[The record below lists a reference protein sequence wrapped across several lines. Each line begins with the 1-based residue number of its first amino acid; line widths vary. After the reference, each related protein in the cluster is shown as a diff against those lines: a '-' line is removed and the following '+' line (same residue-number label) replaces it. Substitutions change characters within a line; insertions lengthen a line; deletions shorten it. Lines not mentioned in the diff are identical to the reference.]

1 MHAENNLSPEDR
13 QGIEN
18 AVLAKK
24 DIIPDWIA
32 NFNRQDIEDLQDKT
46 QYLRDTVDRLKNT
59 VNSYSKQYPTLEPI
73 ARKIRIITKPTE
85 NTLKIM
91 DYSLEYVLNGERSVA
106 IKAIAEGVETI
117 VYTVGIS
124 ATAIAAGIVSLV
136 GILCPN
142 SAPLVAFG
150 AFVIFTKGEEL
161 SYYIS
166 QKAKEII
173 INFLNPKIQYFP
185 QTIHLG
191 NGQYYKNDK
200 NIDEI
205 FNNIYEVLGFSL
217 FTPRPYPSHSKQYK
231 LALAKKKELIT
242 KTSLASTTYN
252 FIDEEYLKNIQDLKE
267 QEKIIEQEEQK
278 YQFDLKL
285 YKEDNKIK
293 NEIFNSLFKSLNE
306 KLSFQLKQERNTFL
320 NSNQSLSII
329 ANKQYLLK
337 TLNLQDINNINID
350 SKPYLLK
357 ALYFCEDYV
366 LYDKDKQALF
376 DENTIKELEFNSSFY
391 TIFISHKNKLND
403 TYLNAR
409 KELYKSIDEFKRLG
423 FKDLENA
430 YQTYMSSFIVNE
442 ELNSK
447 DKTINK
453 NKNKEIN
460 KNLNQESDTKED
472 FKIVSYH
479 LKNLSHFILENKNK
493 NKNKKL
499 IFFDNASSM
508 SNLLHLYE
516 NNCDI
521 FVKDESLIDIA
532 LLEQNYNLDF
542 NKLKTRVFF
551 YEKLLLGAKEDEI
564 FSFNDEKINYYLKYD
579 ENNLYALKDLNITYD
594 YYHCKIK
601 NYVLAKNSLNIKLE
615 PKKISKHYAY
625 DDLNHQDLN
634 LTHNNT
640 SIINNTATSNY
651 ISLIIQDEHGKAIDN
666 ASISIKGYDHEK
678 LIKQS
683 VLRLKTNKEGKIRF
697 DREKDFSSCH
707 SFKVRLEDN
716 KAYLAKPLQDS
727 KRIFNN
733 YINHKIGLILRFKNK
748 DYFKYDGFYLY
759 HFKGKDLIASYMA
772 RSGVAKADNLKPSNK
787 QIAFSFYQDIKDKTT
802 KKKAYFYYDDES
814 IKDKFGSLP
823 EGKYYFKINEIHYN
837 KQPDFLKDY
846 PFSIGKTWGKYCVR
860 LYTDKECSKSFKEI
874 EISNP
879 NNEKGKSKNKESMSK
894 GDLYLYNINEK
905 GEFGSNGSIGIVNGV
920 LFEDLL
926 KHLSYITNEEELL
939 CELEVKYPQKLNN
952 KIIFASDNI
961 DLNTSFA
968 PGTYISLQLE
978 KESDEKLK
986 WAFVECESKE
996 KLNLLL
1002 HDCNGYIDEKN
1013 LKVLFENDDLI
1024 YNESYEDNIL
1034 SFCLPIS
1041 RSNEPKED
1049 IQDYKYYIVL
1059 FAYSSEKTIPN
1070 LEDHY
1075 IIIDMS
1081 FRVGVG
1087 DDDSVREGVLG
1098 GMNNTNNSNLA
1109 KDIIY
1114 TNYIFSVLEAIDF
1127 LKTCCKLQ
1135 DKNKTNDNIFF
1146 KTYPQLAGKIAYIY
1160 YRFDLAKIYFQ
1171 VKSTK
1176 NMQIKYGDYFQDIIY
1191 YENTIKKTIQKYNYN
1206 PNKNYPIT
1214 YWEKLIE
1221 EIYNQ
1226 FKLNIK
1232 TEFISSDDNS
1242 LFGFY
1247 NQDKTIIEININN
1260 IENTEEMLKTII
1272 HEIRH
1277 AYMHQKKPNNDVLQH
1292 YIYHSNQYIY
1302 FNKTDQK
1309 FGNKTIPDVYFFQPS
1324 EAEARAIEESITK
1337 ELR

>member
-1 MHAENNLSPEDR
+1 MRDKGLMEHL
-13 QGIEN
+13 
-18 AVLAKK
+18 K
-24 DIIPDWIA
+24 DIKDGIVDCYIGLYDFGDFLARISGFRDWQEKSVILDD
-32 NFNRQDIEDLQDKT
+32 FHKRQ
-46 QYLRDTVDRLKNT
+46 
-59 VNSYSKQYPTLEPI
+59 TLEELDFLKDIVKNETSRNIILEYLIKDINERPLYYLAPSGI
-73 ARKIRIITKPTE
+73 LTTIKKITK
-85 NTLKIM
+85 
-91 DYSLEYVLNGERSVA
+91 
-106 IKAIAEGVETI
+106 
-117 VYTVGIS
+117 
-124 ATAIAAGIVSLV
+124 
-136 GILCPN
+136 
-142 SAPLVAFG
+142 
-150 AFVIFTKGEEL
+150 TKKL
-161 SYYIS
+161 F
-166 QKAKEII
+166 I
-173 INFLNPKIQYFP
+173 INI
-185 QTIHLG
+185 TSLG
-191 NGQYYKNDK
+191 GKATSTAHSLYPYYKNIQNSFAPLCSIDNK
-200 NIDEI
+200 NSNLLKEFNFDSFSCNFYNNNI
-205 FNNIYEVLGFSL
+205 FNQNL
-217 FTPRPYPSHSKQYK
+217 K
-231 LALAKKKELIT
+231 
-242 KTSLASTTYN
+242 
-252 FIDEEYLKNIQDLKE
+252 YLDNIQDEKEYINEYKIFLENLNHFNQEYNNYKLMSIQVINNLKIAYI
-267 QEKIIEQEEQK
+267 Q
-278 YQFDLKL
+278 
-285 YKEDNKIK
+285 
-293 NEIFNSLFKSLNE
+293 
-306 KLSFQLKQERNTFL
+306 KLSLE
-320 NSNQSLSII
+320 
-329 ANKQYLLK
+329 
-337 TLNLQDINNINID
+337 DINNINID

-423 FKDLENA
+423 FKDLEHA
-430 YQTYMSSFIVNE
+430 YQTYMSSFIINE
-442 ELNSK
+442 ELNNK

-453 NKNKEIN
+453 NENKEIN
-460 KNLNQESDTKED
+460 KNLNKDKNSNQENNTKQSNTIIDDIKED

-479 LKNLSHFILENKNK
+479 LKNLSHFILENKD
-493 NKNKKL
+493 KNKKL

-666 ASISIKGYDHEK
+666 ASIGIKGYDHEK

-683 VLRLKTNKEGKIRF
+683 VLKLKTNKEGKIRF
-697 DREKDFSSCH
+697 DREKDFSNCH

-823 EGKYYFKINEIHYN
+823 EGKYYFKINEINYN

-879 NNEKGKSKNKESMSK
+879 NDEKGKSKNKESMSK

-939 CELEVKYPQKLNN
+939 CELEVKYPQKRNN
-952 KIIFASDNI
+952 KIVFA
-961 DLNTSFA
+961 
-968 PGTYISLQLE
+968 
-978 KESDEKLK
+978 KE
-986 WAFVECESKE
+986 
-996 KLNLLL
+996 
-1002 HDCNGYIDEKN
+1002 
-1013 LKVLFENDDLI
+1013 
-1024 YNESYEDNIL
+1024 
-1034 SFCLPIS
+1034 
-1041 RSNEPKED
+1041 
-1049 IQDYKYYIVL
+1049 
-1059 FAYSSEKTIPN
+1059 
-1070 LEDHY
+1070 
-1075 IIIDMS
+1075 
-1081 FRVGVG
+1081 
-1087 DDDSVREGVLG
+1087 
-1098 GMNNTNNSNLA
+1098 
-1109 KDIIY
+1109 
-1114 TNYIFSVLEAIDF
+1114 
-1127 LKTCCKLQ
+1127 
-1135 DKNKTNDNIFF
+1135 
-1146 KTYPQLAGKIAYIY
+1146 
-1160 YRFDLAKIYFQ
+1160 
-1171 VKSTK
+1171 
-1176 NMQIKYGDYFQDIIY
+1176 IKG
-1191 YENTIKKTIQKYNYN
+1191 
-1206 PNKNYPIT
+1206 
-1214 YWEKLIE
+1214 
-1221 EIYNQ
+1221 
-1226 FKLNIK
+1226 
-1232 TEFISSDDNS
+1232 
-1242 LFGFY
+1242 
-1247 NQDKTIIEININN
+1247 
-1260 IENTEEMLKTII
+1260 
-1272 HEIRH
+1272 
-1277 AYMHQKKPNNDVLQH
+1277 
-1292 YIYHSNQYIY
+1292 
-1302 FNKTDQK
+1302 
-1309 FGNKTIPDVYFFQPS
+1309 
-1324 EAEARAIEESITK
+1324 
-1337 ELR
+1337 

>member
-1 MHAENNLSPEDR
+1 KNSNLLKEFNFDSFSCNFYNN
-13 QGIEN
+13 N
-18 AVLAKK
+18 
-24 DIIPDWIA
+24 
-32 NFNRQDIEDLQDKT
+32 
-46 QYLRDTVDRLKNT
+46 
-59 VNSYSKQYPTLEPI
+59 
-73 ARKIRIITKPTE
+73 
-85 NTLKIM
+85 
-91 DYSLEYVLNGERSVA
+91 
-106 IKAIAEGVETI
+106 
-117 VYTVGIS
+117 
-124 ATAIAAGIVSLV
+124 
-136 GILCPN
+136 
-142 SAPLVAFG
+142 
-150 AFVIFTKGEEL
+150 
-161 SYYIS
+161 
-166 QKAKEII
+166 
-173 INFLNPKIQYFP
+173 
-185 QTIHLG
+185 
-191 NGQYYKNDK
+191 
-200 NIDEI
+200 I
-205 FNNIYEVLGFSL
+205 FNQSL
-217 FTPRPYPSHSKQYK
+217 K
-231 LALAKKKELIT
+231 
-242 KTSLASTTYN
+242 
-252 FIDEEYLKNIQDLKE
+252 YLDNIQDEKE
-267 QEKIIEQEEQK
+267 YINEYKIFLENLNHFNQE
-278 YQFDLKL
+278 YNNYKL
-285 YKEDNKIK
+285 MSIQVIN
-293 NEIFNSLFKSLNE
+293 NLNIAYIQ
-306 KLSFQLKQERNTFL
+306 KLS
-320 NSNQSLSII
+320 
-329 ANKQYLLK
+329 
-337 TLNLQDINNINID
+337 LQDINNININ

-430 YQTYMSSFIVNE
+430 YQTYMSSFIINE

-453 NKNKEIN
+453 NENKEIN
-460 KNLNQESDTKED
+460 KNLNQKSNIKESINFKELSLNSNQENNTKENTDTIIKNTNFNNETSLKIKQSNTIIDDIKED

-479 LKNLSHFILENKNK
+479 LKNLSHFILENKE
-493 NKNKKL
+493 KNKKL

-615 PKKISKHYAY
+615 PKKISKNYAY

-683 VLRLKTNKEGKIRF
+683 VLKLKTNKEGKIRF

-823 EGKYYFKINEIHYN
+823 EGKYYFKINEINYN

-879 NNEKGKSKNKESMSK
+879 NDEKGKSKNKESMSK

-926 KHLSYITNEEELL
+926 KHLSYIVNEEELL
-939 CELEVKYPQKLNN
+939 CELEVKYPQKRNN
-952 KIIFASDNI
+952 KIVFA
-961 DLNTSFA
+961 
-968 PGTYISLQLE
+968 
-978 KESDEKLK
+978 KE
-986 WAFVECESKE
+986 
-996 KLNLLL
+996 
-1002 HDCNGYIDEKN
+1002 I
-1013 LKVLFENDDLI
+1013 
-1024 YNESYEDNIL
+1024 
-1034 SFCLPIS
+1034 
-1041 RSNEPKED
+1041 
-1049 IQDYKYYIVL
+1049 
-1059 FAYSSEKTIPN
+1059 
-1070 LEDHY
+1070 
-1075 IIIDMS
+1075 
-1081 FRVGVG
+1081 
-1087 DDDSVREGVLG
+1087 
-1098 GMNNTNNSNLA
+1098 
-1109 KDIIY
+1109 KD
-1114 TNYIFSVLEAIDF
+1114 
-1127 LKTCCKLQ
+1127 
-1135 DKNKTNDNIFF
+1135 
-1146 KTYPQLAGKIAYIY
+1146 
-1160 YRFDLAKIYFQ
+1160 R
-1171 VKSTK
+1171 
-1176 NMQIKYGDYFQDIIY
+1176 
-1191 YENTIKKTIQKYNYN
+1191 
-1206 PNKNYPIT
+1206 
-1214 YWEKLIE
+1214 
-1221 EIYNQ
+1221 
-1226 FKLNIK
+1226 
-1232 TEFISSDDNS
+1232 
-1242 LFGFY
+1242 
-1247 NQDKTIIEININN
+1247 
-1260 IENTEEMLKTII
+1260 
-1272 HEIRH
+1272 
-1277 AYMHQKKPNNDVLQH
+1277 
-1292 YIYHSNQYIY
+1292 
-1302 FNKTDQK
+1302 
-1309 FGNKTIPDVYFFQPS
+1309 
-1324 EAEARAIEESITK
+1324 
-1337 ELR
+1337 

>member
-1 MHAENNLSPEDR
+1 MRDKGLMEHLKDIKDGIVDCYIGLYDFGDFLARISGFRDWQEKSVILDDFHKR
-13 QGIEN
+13 QTLEE
-18 AVLAKK
+18 LDFLK
-24 DIIPDWIA
+24 DII
-32 NFNRQDIEDLQDKT
+32 
-46 QYLRDTVDRLKNT
+46 KNET
-59 VNSYSKQYPTLEPI
+59 SRNVI
-73 ARKIRIITKPTE
+73 
-85 NTLKIM
+85 
-91 DYSLEYVLNGERSVA
+91 LEYL
-106 IKAIAEGVETI
+106 IKDANRRPLYYLTP
-117 VYTVGIS
+117 
-124 ATAIAAGIVSLV
+124 AGI
-136 GILCPN
+136 ILILN
-142 SAPLVAFG
+142 
-150 AFVIFTKGEEL
+150 ITTKATKL
-161 SYYIS
+161 F
-166 QKAKEII
+166 I
-173 INFLNPKIQYFP
+173 INI
-185 QTIHLG
+185 TSLG
-191 NGQYYKNDK
+191 GKATSTAHSLYPYYKNIQNSFAPLCSIDNK
-200 NIDEI
+200 NSNLLKEFNFDSFSCNFYNNNI
-205 FNNIYEVLGFSL
+205 FNQSL
-217 FTPRPYPSHSKQYK
+217 K
-231 LALAKKKELIT
+231 
-242 KTSLASTTYN
+242 
-252 FIDEEYLKNIQDLKE
+252 YLDNIQDEKE
-267 QEKIIEQEEQK
+267 YINEYKIFLENLNHFNQE
-278 YQFDLKL
+278 YNNYKL
-285 YKEDNKIK
+285 MSIQVIN
-293 NEIFNSLFKSLNE
+293 NLNIAYIQ
-306 KLSFQLKQERNTFL
+306 KLS
-320 NSNQSLSII
+320 
-329 ANKQYLLK
+329 
-337 TLNLQDINNINID
+337 LQDINNINID

-430 YQTYMSSFIVNE
+430 YQTYMSYFIINE

-453 NKNKEIN
+453 NENKEIN
-460 KNLNQESDTKED
+460 KNLNKDKNSNQENNTKENTDTIIKNTNFNNETSLKIKQSNIIIDDTKED

-479 LKNLSHFILENKNK
+479 LKNLSHFILENKE
-493 NKNKKL
+493 KNKKL

-532 LLEQNYNLDF
+532 LLEQNYKLDF

-615 PKKISKHYAY
+615 PKKISKDYAY

-683 VLRLKTNKEGKIRF
+683 VLKLKTNKEGKIRF
-697 DREKDFSSCH
+697 DREKDFSNCH

-748 DYFKYDGFYLY
+748 DYFKYDGFYLH

-772 RSGVAKADNLKPSNK
+772 RSGVAKANNLKPSNK

-823 EGKYYFKINEIHYN
+823 EGKYYFKINEINYN

-879 NNEKGKSKNKESMSK
+879 NDEKGKSKNKESMSK

-926 KHLSYITNEEELL
+926 KHLSYIVNEEELL
-939 CELEVKYPQKLNN
+939 CELEVKYPQKRNN
-952 KIIFASDNI
+952 KIVFA
-961 DLNTSFA
+961 
-968 PGTYISLQLE
+968 
-978 KESDEKLK
+978 KE
-986 WAFVECESKE
+986 
-996 KLNLLL
+996 
-1002 HDCNGYIDEKN
+1002 I
-1013 LKVLFENDDLI
+1013 
-1024 YNESYEDNIL
+1024 
-1034 SFCLPIS
+1034 
-1041 RSNEPKED
+1041 
-1049 IQDYKYYIVL
+1049 
-1059 FAYSSEKTIPN
+1059 
-1070 LEDHY
+1070 
-1075 IIIDMS
+1075 
-1081 FRVGVG
+1081 
-1087 DDDSVREGVLG
+1087 
-1098 GMNNTNNSNLA
+1098 
-1109 KDIIY
+1109 KD
-1114 TNYIFSVLEAIDF
+1114 
-1127 LKTCCKLQ
+1127 
-1135 DKNKTNDNIFF
+1135 
-1146 KTYPQLAGKIAYIY
+1146 
-1160 YRFDLAKIYFQ
+1160 R
-1171 VKSTK
+1171 
-1176 NMQIKYGDYFQDIIY
+1176 
-1191 YENTIKKTIQKYNYN
+1191 
-1206 PNKNYPIT
+1206 
-1214 YWEKLIE
+1214 
-1221 EIYNQ
+1221 
-1226 FKLNIK
+1226 
-1232 TEFISSDDNS
+1232 
-1242 LFGFY
+1242 
-1247 NQDKTIIEININN
+1247 
-1260 IENTEEMLKTII
+1260 
-1272 HEIRH
+1272 
-1277 AYMHQKKPNNDVLQH
+1277 
-1292 YIYHSNQYIY
+1292 
-1302 FNKTDQK
+1302 
-1309 FGNKTIPDVYFFQPS
+1309 
-1324 EAEARAIEESITK
+1324 
-1337 ELR
+1337 

>member
-1 MHAENNLSPEDR
+1 MTNKGLIEHLKDIKDGIVDCYIGLYDFGDFLARISGFRDWQEKSVILDDFHKR
-13 QGIEN
+13 QTLEE
-18 AVLAKK
+18 LDFLK
-24 DIIPDWIA
+24 DII
-32 NFNRQDIEDLQDKT
+32 
-46 QYLRDTVDRLKNT
+46 KNET
-59 VNSYSKQYPTLEPI
+59 SRNVI
-73 ARKIRIITKPTE
+73 
-85 NTLKIM
+85 
-91 DYSLEYVLNGERSVA
+91 LEYL
-106 IKAIAEGVETI
+106 IKDANRRPLYYLTP
-117 VYTVGIS
+117 
-124 ATAIAAGIVSLV
+124 AGI
-136 GILCPN
+136 ILILN
-142 SAPLVAFG
+142 
-150 AFVIFTKGEEL
+150 ITTKATKL
-161 SYYIS
+161 F
-166 QKAKEII
+166 I
-173 INFLNPKIQYFP
+173 INI
-185 QTIHLG
+185 TSLG
-191 NGQYYKNDK
+191 GKATSTAHSLYPYYKNIQNSFAPLCSIDNK
-200 NIDEI
+200 NSNLLKEFNFDSFSCNFYNNNI
-205 FNNIYEVLGFSL
+205 FNQSL
-217 FTPRPYPSHSKQYK
+217 K
-231 LALAKKKELIT
+231 
-242 KTSLASTTYN
+242 
-252 FIDEEYLKNIQDLKE
+252 YLDNIQDEKEYINEYKIFLENLNYFNQEYNNYKLMSIQVINNLKIAYI
-267 QEKIIEQEEQK
+267 Q
-278 YQFDLKL
+278 
-285 YKEDNKIK
+285 
-293 NEIFNSLFKSLNE
+293 
-306 KLSFQLKQERNTFL
+306 KLSLE
-320 NSNQSLSII
+320 
-329 ANKQYLLK
+329 
-337 TLNLQDINNINID
+337 DINNIHIN
-350 SKPYLLK
+350 SEFYLLK

-423 FKDLENA
+423 FKDLEHA
-430 YQTYMSSFIVNE
+430 YQTYMSSFIINE

-453 NKNKEIN
+453 NENKEIN

-479 LKNLSHFILENKNK
+479 LKNLSHFILENKD
-493 NKNKKL
+493 KNKKL
-499 IFFDNASSM
+499 VFFDNASSM

-615 PKKISKHYAY
+615 PKKISKDYAY

-683 VLRLKTNKEGKIRF
+683 VLKLKTNKEGKIRF
-697 DREKDFSSCH
+697 DREKDFSNCH

-823 EGKYYFKINEIHYN
+823 EGKYYFKINEINYN

-879 NNEKGKSKNKESMSK
+879 NDEKGKSKNKESMSK

-939 CELEVKYPQKLNN
+939 CELEVKYPQKRNN
-952 KIIFASDNI
+952 KIVFA
-961 DLNTSFA
+961 
-968 PGTYISLQLE
+968 
-978 KESDEKLK
+978 KE
-986 WAFVECESKE
+986 
-996 KLNLLL
+996 
-1002 HDCNGYIDEKN
+1002 I
-1013 LKVLFENDDLI
+1013 
-1024 YNESYEDNIL
+1024 
-1034 SFCLPIS
+1034 
-1041 RSNEPKED
+1041 
-1049 IQDYKYYIVL
+1049 
-1059 FAYSSEKTIPN
+1059 
-1070 LEDHY
+1070 
-1075 IIIDMS
+1075 
-1081 FRVGVG
+1081 
-1087 DDDSVREGVLG
+1087 
-1098 GMNNTNNSNLA
+1098 
-1109 KDIIY
+1109 KD
-1114 TNYIFSVLEAIDF
+1114 
-1127 LKTCCKLQ
+1127 
-1135 DKNKTNDNIFF
+1135 
-1146 KTYPQLAGKIAYIY
+1146 
-1160 YRFDLAKIYFQ
+1160 R
-1171 VKSTK
+1171 
-1176 NMQIKYGDYFQDIIY
+1176 
-1191 YENTIKKTIQKYNYN
+1191 
-1206 PNKNYPIT
+1206 
-1214 YWEKLIE
+1214 
-1221 EIYNQ
+1221 
-1226 FKLNIK
+1226 
-1232 TEFISSDDNS
+1232 
-1242 LFGFY
+1242 
-1247 NQDKTIIEININN
+1247 
-1260 IENTEEMLKTII
+1260 
-1272 HEIRH
+1272 
-1277 AYMHQKKPNNDVLQH
+1277 
-1292 YIYHSNQYIY
+1292 
-1302 FNKTDQK
+1302 
-1309 FGNKTIPDVYFFQPS
+1309 
-1324 EAEARAIEESITK
+1324 
-1337 ELR
+1337 

>member
-1 MHAENNLSPEDR
+1 MNEIELNTQNKTLNETEKELQILLKDAGVDEIGEKLLKEVEDVNKTENFMHQNKFQTAKEYTGFISNANDTISNFFKNLEPYLLPFKIIIKRADNTLS
-13 QGIEN
+13 GIDTLIEYQKTKDGLKVSVKIGSEIIASQIFTIGTRKVVQAAISAFV
-18 AVLAKK
+18 AVAIYTGSIIFGILAAISIVGTSM
-24 DIIPDWIA
+24 IILWWI
-32 NFNRQDIEDLQDKT
+32 NSKIEDWLKDSGISFIDFIREYETHLSSEEKYYHNLAHCHQT
-46 QYLRDTVDRLKNT
+46 QIKNMQRIQLYYNGKISKDLKN
-59 VNSYSKQYPTLEPI
+59 YYYPFYDVKKTP
-73 ARKIRIITKPTE
+73 
-85 NTLKIM
+85 
-91 DYSLEYVLNGERSVA
+91 SL
-106 IKAIAEGVETI
+106 
-117 VYTVGIS
+117 
-124 ATAIAAGIVSLV
+124 
-136 GILCPN
+136 
-142 SAPLVAFG
+142 
-150 AFVIFTKGEEL
+150 
-161 SYYIS
+161 
-166 QKAKEII
+166 
-173 INFLNPKIQYFP
+173 
-185 QTIHLG
+185 
-191 NGQYYKNDK
+191 
-200 NIDEI
+200 
-205 FNNIYEVLGFSL
+205 
-217 FTPRPYPSHSKQYK
+217 
-231 LALAKKKELIT
+231 
-242 KTSLASTTYN
+242 
-252 FIDEEYLKNIQDLKE
+252 
-267 QEKIIEQEEQK
+267 
-278 YQFDLKL
+278 
-285 YKEDNKIK
+285 
-293 NEIFNSLFKSLNE
+293 LNE
-306 KLSFQLKQERNTFL
+306 KS
-320 NSNQSLSII
+320 
-329 ANKQYLLK
+329 LLK
-337 TLNLQDINNINID
+337 SISKDYKALKLKDTIDNIHIN
-350 SKPYLLK
+350 SEFYLLK
-357 ALYFCEDYV
+357 ALYFCESFTSFNQNN
-366 LYDKDKQALF
+366 QALF
-376 DENTIKELEFNSSFY
+376 NEEKFPYHSSFY
-391 TIFISHKNKLND
+391 TIFLLHKDKITN

-409 KELYKSIDEFKRLG
+409 KELYKSVIEFNYSQNKTL
-423 FKDLENA
+423 LENL
-430 YQTYMSSFIVNE
+430 E
-442 ELNSK
+442 
-447 DKTINK
+447 K
-453 NKNKEIN
+453 N
-460 KNLNQESDTKED
+460 DTKED
-472 FKIVSYH
+472 SKLLRFYNISF
-479 LKNLSHFILENKNK
+479 SHFILENKD
-493 NKNKKL
+493 KNKKL

-579 ENNLYALKDLNITYD
+579 ENNLYAFKDLNITYD

-640 SIINNTATSNY
+640 SIINNTTTSNY

-697 DREKDFSSCH
+697 DKEKDFSSCH

-1034 SFCLPIS
+1034 SFCLPIN
-1041 RSNEPKED
+1041 RNNEPKED
-1049 IQDYKYYIVL
+1049 IQDYQYYIVL

-1160 YRFDLAKIYFQ
+1160 YRFDLANEKFIKS
-1171 VKSTK
+1171 VKD
-1176 NMQIKYGDYFQDIIY
+1176 GDEY
-1191 YENTIKKTIQKYNYN
+1191 IKKRKKFYT
-1206 PNKNYPIT
+1206 T
-1214 YWEKLIE
+1214 ASEV
-1221 EIYNQ
+1221 YNQ
-1226 FKLNIK
+1226 NPIYRLTFEKKIQNENIHI
-1232 TEFISSDDNS
+1232 E
-1242 LFGFY
+1242 
-1247 NQDKTIIEININN
+1247 IIEDFLKNFAKRININEKDLPIITNNPNNGDSGTYDFTNN
-1260 IENTEEMLKTII
+1260 ILSLNPKTYFIDFIDTII
-1272 HEIRH
+1272 HEFRH
-1277 AYMHQKKPNNDVLQH
+1277 FYVSHININSNNSLERLLFLNTVNLYIQWNYHDIFNAYNKKCLLFDSVEYGTQKCFIDKTYYESRKKIVVTKDKKKNLTDSPL
-1292 YIYHSNQYIY
+1292 Y
-1302 FNKTDQK
+1302 F
-1309 FGNKTIPDVYFFQPS
+1309 IQPS
-1324 EAEARAIEESITK
+1324 ERDARIIAGKFREKIGII
-1337 ELR
+1337 